1 MSSKDRELFNY
12 AESGDV
18 ENVRKILDEP
28 NGNVNINYANPVLY
42 NRTPLIQAIDKN
54 HDQVVE
60 LLLSKD
66 ADINKADKVGQTPLY
81 IASAKGNEKIVK
93 LLLSKNANI
102 FKKNPIEI
110 AKKRGY
116 NNIANLLERQMNIM
130 GTVALTDN
138 LLESDNPFSAN
149 GDNSLVKDMR
159 EYYQKA
165 GKKTRRKTNKKKRK
179 TNKTNKMKKSKKLS
193 KSKNK
198 KKNK

>member
-18 ENVRKILDEP
+18 ENVRKILDE
-28 NGNVNINYANPVLY
+28 GNVNINYANPVLY

-66 ADINKADKVGQTPLY
+66 ADINKADKDGQTPLY

-110 AKKRGY
+110 ARKRGF
-116 NNIANLLERQMNIM
+116 NNISNLSEQQMNVM

-138 LLESDNPFSAN
+138 LLESDNPFGPN

-159 EYYQKA
+159 EYYYQKA
-165 GKKTRRKTNKKKRK
+165 GKKTKRKTNKKKRK
-179 TNKTNKMKKSKKLS
+179 TNKMRKSKKSS
-193 KSKNK
+193 KSKSK
-198 KKNK
+198 CKCK